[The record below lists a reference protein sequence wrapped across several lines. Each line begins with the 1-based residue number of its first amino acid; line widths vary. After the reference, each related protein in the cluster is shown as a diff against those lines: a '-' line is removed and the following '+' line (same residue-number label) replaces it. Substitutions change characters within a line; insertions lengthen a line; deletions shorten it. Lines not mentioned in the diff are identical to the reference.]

1 MITNKVCKAKILLIE
16 DEEDVRRTMAELLT
30 AVGYDVSCA
39 IEGSEAVGLFGFAME
54 KGKPYD
60 VVIVDYFIPGIMNG
74 AEVMSKLRL
83 VDPGVKA
90 VLVSGCMDNLVIAR
104 CSQAG
109 FQGALTKPFAI
120 SELDEMLVKMMQ
132 RGTREAA

>member
-1 MITNKVCKAKILLIE
+1 MKNICRAKILLIE
-16 DEEDVRRTMAELLT
+16 DEEDVRKTMAELLT
-30 AVGYDVSCA
+30 ALGYDVSCA
-39 IEGSEAVGLFGFAME
+39 IEGSEAVGLFWRAME
-54 KGKPYD
+54 TGNPYD

-74 AEVMSKLRL
+74 AEAVSRLRL

-90 VLVSGCMDNLVIAR
+90 VLVSGCMDNIAR

-120 SELDEMLVKMMQ
+120 SELDGMLAKIIQ
-132 RGTREAA
+132 RGAQEAA